1 MTVEEI
7 REREEQ
13 FEYPPRLQIDCQQ
26 IDPSKPLSS
35 SFKISKRSK
44 NNEAP
49 IAKIL
54 LRKQVAGTYA
64 WLHVTM
70 HVLYV
75 HMYS

>member
-44 NNEAP
+44 NNEVP

-64 WLHVTM
+64 LLHVTM
-70 HVLYV
+70 
-75 HMYS
+75 